1 MNATWQGKITV
12 TATYIPPVSMKNV
25 MKKMEFNVYE
35 NVNEDISS
43 SGFVKPGAS
52 SSIMISGT
60 NKTYPSNTLSVSGF
74 SIKKIVFQDTINPY
88 TDAFDVVDFSAE
100 GDNSVLGYYVRNG
113 DSKDIT
119 LYIQADGKIK
129 VNPIASG
136 YFCDNGGSYTFEG
149 LESLDTSMV
158 TDMSYMF
165 FNYSQDN
172 LNLDFLDTSKVE
184 SMAGFFFECK
194 NLVNLDLSSF
204 DTSKLTDISS
214 ICSGCVALTN
224 LNMFSISNVTNM
236 KYAFYNCKLISTAIK
251 ITNKNL
257 EYYNHVTDGSAI
269 APNAL
274 ITIDYTTETEEIV
287 NQIIKNNNS
296 NSNIVKGSLI
306 TN

>member
-1 MNATWQGKITV
+1 MLFR
-12 TATYIPPVSMKNV
+12 S
-25 MKKMEFNVYE
+25 
-35 NVNEDISS
+35 
-43 SGFVKPGAS
+43 
-52 SSIMISGT
+52 
-60 NKTYPSNTLSVSGF
+60 
-74 SIKKIVFQDTINPY
+74 
-88 TDAFDVVDFSAE
+88 
-100 GDNSVLGYYVRNG
+100 
-113 DSKDIT
+113 
-119 LYIQADGKIK
+119 
-129 VNPIASG
+129 
-136 YFCDNGGSYTFEG
+136 
-149 LESLDTSMV
+149 
-158 TDMSYMF
+158 
-165 FNYSQDN
+165 
-172 LNLDFLDTSKVE
+172 
-184 SMAGFFFECK
+184 ECK